1 MGSVPSSVRPSSGD
15 QNRVSAAALLLQDGS
30 PPAEVGGPCLDSS
43 PESIGR
49 EPGLIELQHL
59 SKSYGNGRRSAPV
72 QALDHLSLTVPASC
86 LYGLLGPNGAGKT
99 TALRILATLLAP
111 DAGSVRVA
119 GLDALTNP
127 RAVRRLLGYV
137 AQEVAIDKILT
148 GRELLALQGDLYHL
162 NRSERDGRIAELIA
176 LLGMADWID
185 RRCGGYSGGMRR
197 RLDLAAGLLH
207 RPRVLVLDEPT
218 VGLDIES
225 RSAIWQVLLQLR
237 DQGTTVLL
245 SSHYLE
251 EVDALADRLAILEA
265 GRVIAEGSPSELK
278 GALGGDRVTL
288 RVREFSDEEEARRVR
303 DLLERCEGV
312 RQVVINRA
320 QGHSLNLVVENAT
333 VVERLRNQLEAA
345 QVPVFALAQSRASL
359 DDVYLQATGRTLMD
373 AELAVAG
380 QRDPKAERKLA
391 MR

>member
-1 MGSVPSSVRPSSGD
+1 
-15 QNRVSAAALLLQDGS
+15 
-30 PPAEVGGPCLDSS
+30 
-43 PESIGR
+43 
-49 EPGLIELQHL
+49 LIELQHL
-59 SKSYGNGRRSAPV
+59 SKRFGTGRKSAPV
-72 QALDHLSLTVPASC
+72 QALDHFSLAVPAGC

-99 TALRILATLLAP
+99 TALRIVATLLAP

-119 GLDALTNP
+119 GLDALSNP
-127 RAVRRLLGYV
+127 RGVRRLLGYV

-197 RLDLAAGLLH
+197 RLDLSAGLLH
-207 RPRVLVLDEPT
+207 RPQVLVLDEPT

-225 RSAIWQVLLQLR
+225 RNAIWQVLRQLR

-251 EVDALADRLAILEA
+251 EVDALANRLAIVEA
-265 GRVIAEGSPSELK
+265 GRVIAEGTPSELK

-288 RVREFSDEEEARRVR
+288 RVREFSDEAEASRVST
-303 DLLERCEGV
+303 LLEHCEGV

-320 QGHSLNLVVENAT
+320 QGHSLNLVVENAA
-333 VVERLRNQLEAA
+333 VVERLRHQLEAA
-345 QVPVFALAQSRASL
+345 QVPVFALSQSRASL

-380 QRDPKAERKLA
+380 QRDPKAERKQA

>member
-1 MGSVPSSVRPSSGD
+1 
-15 QNRVSAAALLLQDGS
+15 
-30 PPAEVGGPCLDSS
+30 
-43 PESIGR
+43 
-49 EPGLIELQHL
+49 
-59 SKSYGNGRRSAPV
+59 
-72 QALDHLSLTVPASC
+72 
-86 LYGLLGPNGAGKT
+86 
-99 TALRILATLLAP
+99 LAP
-111 DAGSVRVA
+111 DSGSVRVA
-119 GLDALTNP
+119 GLDALRDP
-127 RAVRRLLGYV
+127 RGVRRLLGYV
-137 AQEVAIDKILT
+137 AQEVALDKILT

-162 NRSERDGRIAELIA
+162 ARADRDARIAELID
-176 LLGMADWID
+176 LLGMGEWID

-225 RSAIWQVLLQLR
+225 RAAIWQVLRQLR
-237 DQGTTVLL
+237 EGGTTVLL

-251 EVDALADRLAILEA
+251 EVDALADRLAIVEA
-265 GRVIAEGSPSELK
+265 GRVIAEGSPASLK

-288 RVREFSDEEEARRVR
+288 RVREFSDEAEASRVQG
-303 DLLERCEGV
+303 LLEHCEGV

-320 QGHSLNLVVENAT
+320 QGYSLNLVVENAA
-333 VVERLRNQLEAA
+333 VVDRLRSQLAA
-345 QVPVFALAQSRASL
+345 AELPVFALAQSRASL

-380 QRDPKAERKLA
+380 QRDPKAERKQA